1 MLPVV
6 IPRWASRIVRQGLAS
21 HRVVSVVG
29 ARQSGKTT
37 LLRAENFPQGAFV
50 SLDQQ
55 QVLSDVKTD
64 CAFFLRRYAR
74 AYPLIVDEIQKAP
87 ELVGEIKYVVD
98 RNPSKGQFI
107 ITGSADYR
115 KLPHANES
123 LAGRVA
129 CARVRTFAEAEAR
142 QCEPFFLR
150 GLFDGLLPLDAEF
163 GDFCKAQF
171 CELLLK
177 GGYPEL
183 MDVGDPQQRTLWFDS
198 YVKQQIIL
206 DMRNQWGVRKSDVL
220 ERLIALAVAFSSKL
234 LVKRTLL
241 NVLGTSAE
249 TFESYLSA
257 LQAMFLVDLLPGWKE
272 SDYDRPS
279 QTSKLFLTDSGLM
292 ANRMGI
298 FHPKD
303 ILENR
308 EVAANEGG
316 KLAETWVYNQL
327 VAELELNP
335 LWRMWHLRTKTHEID
350 FLLFNEKKECL
361 GIEVKFSESVSPDD
375 FRHLR
380 WFGNLYRP
388 QKFTGVVLYAGNRVV
403 PGGDNC
409 YAIPMP
415 AFWTPEKYWR

>member
-206 DMRNQWGVRKSDVL
+206 DMRNQWGGAK
-220 ERLIALAVAFSSKL
+220 ERCA
-234 LVKRTLL
+234 
-241 NVLGTSAE
+241 
-249 TFESYLSA
+249 
-257 LQAMFLVDLLPGWKE
+257 
-272 SDYDRPS
+272 
-279 QTSKLFLTDSGLM
+279 
-292 ANRMGI
+292 
-298 FHPKD
+298 
-303 ILENR
+303 
-308 EVAANEGG
+308 
-316 KLAETWVYNQL
+316 
-327 VAELELNP
+327 
-335 LWRMWHLRTKTHEID
+335 
-350 FLLFNEKKECL
+350 
-361 GIEVKFSESVSPDD
+361 
-375 FRHLR
+375 
-380 WFGNLYRP
+380 
-388 QKFTGVVLYAGNRVV
+388 
-403 PGGDNC
+403 
-409 YAIPMP
+409 
-415 AFWTPEKYWR
+415 